1 MFAIRMAH
9 GHLRSSSSVPTSVQ
23 SGLRGRRLVAYYLLK
38 TIMTHAV
45 SRHAALTSLALAIA
59 APTAF
64 AQATPDTFDPII
76 VTANRYPQHLSEVL
90 SDTQTISSEDIA
102 RSGAGTLIDLLQK
115 QRGIEVNRYGGP
127 GTDSSVFIRG
137 ANSNQNIVLV
147 DGVRIGSATSGTA
160 SWSALPL
167 SSIDHVEIVY
177 GPLSTMYG
185 ADAVGGVIQIFTKK
199 GDGATRFSA
208 FAGYGRDNTR
218 QLEASV
224 AGSTGGNNSFSYA
237 LTAGK
242 EKSDGYSATKP
253 GNFSYNGD
261 KDGYDKESVSGQF
274 GYQMAK
280 GHDVGLVFLN
290 SKLDAQYDAGLN
302 FDARN
307 DKKQESIS
315 VFTKNQFLPNWTSEL
330 RYAESK
336 DKLTA
341 VSAAG
346 TSGRSQFDTKQ
357 TDISWQNDILL
368 GRDTLQLLGEYRDE
382 DVVSSLEGLSGGRNT
397 KSFAAS
403 YNLVRGA
410 HLASISGRR
419 DDSSVYGTHNTGSVA
434 YGYRFS
440 NALRASAS
448 YGTSFRAP
456 SFNDLYYPDF
466 GIPTNKPEKGR
477 NAEIGLHYNDGQ
489 SQLSA
494 IYYHNKITDMINY
507 VAACP
512 VIGWKPGYGCSTNV
526 DKALLEGVTL
536 AGAHKFGAFN
546 VSGNIDLQDPRNESL
561 DKQLVLR
568 AKKHA
573 NFAVDYT
580 TGRLTAGTEWQLSG
594 KRFTDPANTS
604 TLGGYGLLNLYT
616 TYQFARDWSVLARWN
631 NITNKDYELSRFYAT
646 PRSNL
651 FVGVRYGMK

>member
-1 MFAIRMAH
+1 
-9 GHLRSSSSVPTSVQ
+9 
-23 SGLRGRRLVAYYLLK
+23 
-38 TIMTHAV
+38 MTHAV

>member
-1 MFAIRMAH
+1 
-9 GHLRSSSSVPTSVQ
+9 
-23 SGLRGRRLVAYYLLK
+23 
-38 TIMTHAV
+38 MTYAV

-59 APTAF
+59 APAAF
-64 AQATPDTFDPII
+64 AQATPDTFDPIV

-115 QRGIEVNRYGGP
+115 QRGIEVNRNGGP
-127 GTDSSVFIRG
+127 GTSSSVFIRG
-137 ANSNQNIVLV
+137 ANGNQNIVLV

-160 SWSALPL
+160 NWSALPL

-290 SKLDAQYDAGLN
+290 SKLDAQFDAGLN

-307 DKKQESIS
+307 YNKQESIS

-403 YNLVRGA
+403 YSLVRGA

-456 SFNDLYYPDF
+456 SFNDLYYPGF

-507 VAACP
+507 VSACP

-561 DKQLVLR
+561 DKQLALR

-594 KRFTDPANTS
+594 KRFADLANTS

>member
-1 MFAIRMAH
+1 
-9 GHLRSSSSVPTSVQ
+9 
-23 SGLRGRRLVAYYLLK
+23 
-38 TIMTHAV
+38 MTHAV

-59 APTAF
+59 APAAF
-64 AQATPDTFDPII
+64 AQATPDTFDPIV

-160 SWSALPL
+160 SWNALPL

-218 QLEASV
+218 QAEASV

-280 GHDVGLVFLN
+280 GHEVGLVFLN

-346 TSGRSQFDTKQ
+346 ASGRSQFDTKQ
-357 TDISWQNDILL
+357 TDISWQNDILI

-382 DVVSSLEGLSGGRNT
+382 DVVSSAEGLSGGRNT

-440 NALRASAS
+440 NALRANAS

-456 SFNDLYYPDF
+456 TFNDLYYPGS
-466 GIPTNKPEKGR
+466 GIATNKPEKGR
-477 NAEIGLHYNDGQ
+477 NAEVGLHYNDGQ
-489 SQLSA
+489 TQLSA

-507 VAACP
+507 VYDCP
-512 VIGWKPGYGCSTNV
+512 VIGWKPGYGCSMNV

-546 VSGNIDLQDPRNESL
+546 VSGNLDLQDPRNETT

-580 TGRLTAGTEWQLSG
+580 TGPLTAGTEWQLSG
-594 KRFTDPANTS
+594 KRFADTANKT

>member
-1 MFAIRMAH
+1 
-9 GHLRSSSSVPTSVQ
+9 
-23 SGLRGRRLVAYYLLK
+23 
-38 TIMTHAV
+38 MTHAV

-59 APTAF
+59 APAAF
-64 AQATPDTFDPII
+64 AQATPDTFDPIV
-76 VTANRYPQHLSEVL
+76 VTASRYPQHLSEVL

-115 QRGIEVNRYGGP
+115 QRGIEVNRSGGP
-127 GTDSSVFIRG
+127 GTNSSVFIRG

-160 SWSALPL
+160 NWSAVPL

-199 GDGATRFSA
+199 GDGAARFSA
-208 FAGYGRDNTR
+208 FAGYGRYNTR
-218 QLEASV
+218 QAEASV

-242 EKSDGYSATKP
+242 EKSDGFSASKLGASTYT
-253 GNFSYNGD
+253 YNPD

-290 SKLDAQYDAGLN
+290 SKLDAQYDSGLN

-307 DKKQESIS
+307 YNKLENIS

-330 RYAESK
+330 RYAQAK
-336 DKLTA
+336 DKQTS
-341 VSAAG
+341 VSAVGAF
-346 TSGRSQFDTKQ
+346 GRSQFDTKQ
-357 TDISWQNDILL
+357 SDISWQNDILI

-382 DVVSSLEGLSGGRNT
+382 DVVSSAKGLSGGRNT

-419 DDSSVYGTHNTGSVA
+419 DDSSAYGTHNTGSVA

-456 SFNDLYYPDF
+456 TFNDLYYPDS

-477 NAEIGLHYNDGQ
+477 NAEVGLHYNDGQ

-494 IYYHNKITDMINY
+494 TYYHNKITDMLTY
-507 VAACP
+507 VSACP
-512 VIGWKPGYGCSTNV
+512 VIGWKPGYGCSMNV

-536 AGAHKFGAFN
+536 AGARKFGAFN
-546 VSGNIDLQDPRNESL
+546 VSGNIDLQDPRNETT
-561 DKQLVLR
+561 DKQLARR

-580 TGRLTAGTEWQLSG
+580 TGPLTAGTEWQLSG
-594 KRFTDPANTS
+594 KRFEDAANKT

-631 NITNKDYELSRFYAT
+631 NITNKDYELGRFYAT
-646 PRSNL
+646 PGSNL

>member
-23 SGLRGRRLVAYYLLK
+23 SSLRGRRLVAYYLLK

-59 APTAF
+59 APAAF
-64 AQATPDTFDPII
+64 AQATPDTFDPIV

-137 ANSNQNIVLV
+137 ANGNQNIVLV

-357 TDISWQNDILL
+357 TDISWQNDILI

-456 SFNDLYYPDF
+456 SFNDLYYPGF

-546 VSGNIDLQDPRNESL
+546 VSGNIDLQDPRNESI
-561 DKQLVLR
+561 DKQLALR

-580 TGRLTAGTEWQLSG
+580 TGPLTAGTEWQLSG
-594 KRFTDPANTS
+594 KRFADLANTS

>member
-1 MFAIRMAH
+1 
-9 GHLRSSSSVPTSVQ
+9 
-23 SGLRGRRLVAYYLLK
+23 
-38 TIMTHAV
+38 MTHAV

-59 APTAF
+59 APAAF
-64 AQATPDTFDPII
+64 AQATPDTFDPIV

-341 VSAAG
+341 ISAAG

-456 SFNDLYYPDF
+456 TFNDLYYPDF

-616 TYQFARDWSVLARWN
+616 TYQFARDWSLLARWN